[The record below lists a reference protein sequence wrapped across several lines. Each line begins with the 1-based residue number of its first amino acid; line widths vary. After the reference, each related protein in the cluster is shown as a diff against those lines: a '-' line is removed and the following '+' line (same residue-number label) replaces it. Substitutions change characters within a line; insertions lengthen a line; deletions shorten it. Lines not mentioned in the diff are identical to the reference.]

1 MPDLLSLL
9 TRKLGSPRLSMQL
22 LEKNREDLGVLCD
35 PTDPG
40 LVAVSLCSLG
50 VPLEDVSALLS
61 WKEFEAFC
69 ADLLRSAGYEVREN
83 VRLRKPTAQID
94 LVATGT
100 SLVLS
105 VDCKHWKKGA
115 SVSSLAKVA
124 QDQHRRNQLLRKT
137 RPGLPPIVSVI
148 LTLAQQGERFVD
160 GAAVV
165 PLFALRSFLSS
176 VDGYREFLV
185 SS

>member
-1 MPDLLSLL
+1 LSDLLSLL
-9 TRKLGSPRLSMQL
+9 TRKLGSPQLSMQL
-22 LEKNREDLGVLCD
+22 LERNREDLGIGCD

-40 LVAVSLCSLG
+40 LVAMSLCSLG
-50 VPLEDVSALLS
+50 VPPEAVSALLS

-69 ADLLRSAGYEVREN
+69 ADLVRAAGYDVREN

-105 VDCKHWKKGA
+105 VDCKHWRKSA
-115 SVSSLAKVA
+115 SVSTLAKVA
-124 QDQHRRNQLLRKT
+124 RDQQRRNELLRKAH
-137 RPGLPPIVSVI
+137 PSAPPIVTVI

-176 VDGYREFLV
+176 VDEYTEFLV

>member
-1 MPDLLSLL
+1 LSDLVSLL
-9 TRKLGSPRLSMQL
+9 TRKLGSPRRSMQL
-22 LEKNREDLGVLCD
+22 LERNREELGVRCD

-40 LVAVSLCSLG
+40 LVAMSLCSLG
-50 VPLEDVSALLS
+50 VPPEAVSALLS

-69 ADLLRSAGYEVREN
+69 ADLLRAAGYDVREN

-94 LVATGT
+94 IVATGT
-100 SLVLS
+100 SRVLS
-105 VDCKHWKKGA
+105 VDCKHWKRGA
-115 SVSSLAKVA
+115 SSSVLTKVA
-124 QDQHRRNQLLRKT
+124 EDQRKRNELLR
-137 RPGLPPIVSVI
+137 RASPGSPPIVSVI
-148 LTLAQQGERFVD
+148 LTLAQQEDRFMA

-176 VDGYREFLV
+176 VDEYAELLV